1 MGNTKPIHSKFT
13 KDKGNESK
21 HTTTQNHQ
29 SIKKAEEEERKE
41 LQNSQENK
49 QNGNRK
55 FTSVNNDLNINTKFS
70 NQTQ

>member
-1 MGNTKPIHSKFT
+1 MNNTKPIY
-13 KDKGNESK
+13 
-21 HTTTQNHQ
+21 Q
-29 SIKKAEEEERKE
+29 IIRKAEEEERKE
-41 LQNSQENK
+41 LQNSQKNK

>member
-1 MGNTKPIHSKFT
+1 MNNTKPIYSKFT

-29 SIKKAEEEERKE
+29 SIKKAEEEETKE

-55 FTSVNNDLNINTKFS
+55 FTSVNNNFF
-70 NQTQ
+70 

>member
-29 SIKKAEEEERKE
+29 SIKKAEEEETKE

-49 QNGNRK
+49 QNGNSSRA
-55 FTSVNNDLNINTKFS
+55 
-70 NQTQ
+70 

>member
-29 SIKKAEEEERKE
+29 IIRKAEEEERKE
-41 LQNSQENK
+41 LQTVRKINKMAIGNSHL
-49 QNGNRK
+49 
-55 FTSVNNDLNINTKFS
+55 SIMI
-70 NQTQ
+70 